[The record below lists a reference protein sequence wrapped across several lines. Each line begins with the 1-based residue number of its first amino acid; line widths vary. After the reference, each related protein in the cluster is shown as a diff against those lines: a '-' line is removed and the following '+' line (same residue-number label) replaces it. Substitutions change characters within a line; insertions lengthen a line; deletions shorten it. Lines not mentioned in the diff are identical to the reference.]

1 MDVTLYVG
9 NLSEAVS
16 ENDLLT
22 LFTEMGDV
30 STLRIMRDRHSGR
43 SRGYA
48 YVTMTAQSEADKAV
62 SRLNESS
69 FSGQRL
75 KVSLTRPRS
84 VSGIAPALNAAQR
97 LTYKKKEE

>member
-9 NLSEAVS
+9 NFSEAVS

-22 LFTEMGDV
+22 LFTQMGDV

-62 SRLNESS
+62 SRLNKSS
-69 FSGQRL
+69 FSGQTL

-84 VSGIAPALNAAQR
+84 VSGIARAPRGAQR
-97 LTYKKKEE
+97 LSEKQKEQ

>member
-9 NLSEAVS
+9 NLSEAIS

-22 LFTEMGDV
+22 LFTQMGDV
-30 STLRIMRDRHSGR
+30 STLRIMRDPHSGR

-62 SRLNESS
+62 SRLNASS
-69 FSGQRL
+69 LNGHTL
-75 KVSLTRPRS
+75 KVRLTSPRS
-84 VSGIAPALNAAQR
+84 VTGIPRALNGAQR
-97 LTYKKKEE
+97 QTQKKKEE

>member
-1 MDVTLYVG
+1 MDVTLYIG

-22 LFTEMGDV
+22 LFTQMGDV
-30 STLRIMRDRHSGR
+30 STLRIMRDRHTGR

-62 SRLNESS
+62 SRLNEAS
-69 FSGQRL
+69 FSGQTL

-84 VSGIAPALNAAQR
+84 VSGIARALNGAQR
-97 LTYKKKEE
+97 LTGKKKEE

>member
-16 ENDLLT
+16 ENDLLA

-69 FSGQRL
+69 FSGRTL
-75 KVSLTRPRS
+75 KVILTRPRA
-84 VSGIAPALNAAQR
+84 VSGFAGATNGAQR
-97 LTYKKKEE
+97 LSHKKKEE

>member
-1 MDVTLYVG
+1 MDVTLYIG
-9 NLSEAVS
+9 NLSEATN
-16 ENDLLT
+16 EDDLLT
-22 LFTEMGDV
+22 LFTHMGDV

-69 FSGQRL
+69 FHGQTL
-75 KVSLTRPRS
+75 KVILTRPRS
-84 VSGIAPALNAAQR
+84 VTGIARALNGAQR
-97 LTYKKKEE
+97 LAQKKKEE

>member
-16 ENDLLT
+16 ENDLLA

-62 SRLNESS
+62 SRLDESS
-69 FSGQRL
+69 FSGQTL

-84 VSGIAPALNAAQR
+84 VSGIARTLNGARR
-97 LTYKKKEE
+97 LNHKKKEE

>member
-9 NLSEAVS
+9 NLSELTS

-22 LFTEMGDV
+22 LFTQMGDV
-30 STLRIMRDRHSGR
+30 STLRIMRDRHTGR

-69 FSGQRL
+69 FNGQTL
-75 KVSLTRPRS
+75 KVILTRPRA
-84 VSGIAPALNAAQR
+84 VSGIGRPQSAAQPPPQR
-97 LTYKKKEE
+97 KEQE

>member
-9 NLSEAVS
+9 NFSEAVS

-22 LFTEMGDV
+22 LFTQMGDV

-69 FSGQRL
+69 FSGQTL

-84 VSGIAPALNAAQR
+84 VSGIARAPRGAQQP
-97 LTYKKKEE
+97 THKKKEE